1 MVGKNR
7 GSSIWAYLLLEGEDG
22 AKADYYEV
30 EVLIHLDV
38 LVSSR
43 VNVAM
48 V

>member
-22 AKADYYEV
+22 AKAESYEV